1 MVGITNKVYCYMA
14 GSFFSTARGL
24 IGYFEVTYHLH
35 CTNEAVPPTPP
46 PQKKKSLT
54 GQHCKKS
61 MMSEGNNAMLPA
73 NVD

>member
-35 CTNEAVPPTPP
+35 CTNEAVPPYPP
-46 PQKKKSLT
+46 PPKKKKISDRATLQKIYDVR
-54 GQHCKKS
+54 G
-61 MMSEGNNAMLPA
+61 
-73 NVD
+73 